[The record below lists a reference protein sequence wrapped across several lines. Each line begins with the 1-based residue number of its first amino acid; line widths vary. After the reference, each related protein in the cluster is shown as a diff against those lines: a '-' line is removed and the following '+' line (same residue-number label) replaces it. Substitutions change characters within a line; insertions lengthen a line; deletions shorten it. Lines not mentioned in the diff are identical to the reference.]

1 MANMFDQFDGDVATQ
16 EKQTVTPKSKNIFD
30 QFDAAPAKALA
41 KGNVFDQFDEQPKTA
56 KEETT
61 PSGPDPMATWLATK
75 PEFRDRLSWQP
86 SEEEK
91 KKAGI
96 EEGPPPESR
105 RFVAAEP
112 VEVTARAQK
121 PRTPEELAQVQAL
134 QRQQVEKM
142 GPPPS
147 ITTPTTESELK
158 YERDRLEREAK
169 DPVRPIGTLEE
180 EYLANLERPYSR
192 FAEKV
197 LPAKLVQSPL
207 IAAATELLDLP
218 LKGMTS
224 AARAA
229 SVEINKLQEA
239 IRAGRPVEAAG
250 RVATTV
256 GELGMGAIAPL
267 PVIQTIMAAQEGIG
281 RISPGAGETIT
292 KAMTPAQTLQK
303 KVAPGVKVSPT
314 EEVGQQIVDLAWQLS
329 LFGLGAKGV
338 TKLKNW
344 LIKGEPIAIGEI
356 DAIRKAIEEA
366 NIPQEKKQAIQDLIE
381 KAPYIPPEER
391 ARAIEGQPPPEQAGV
406 VKSQPDPRVAQIAE
420 RVRQLKAS
428 NPTLSQ
434 ADAEAISLQMP
445 LPPPE
450 SKIIRPAGEI
460 TRREIAEVPPE
471 KVTPLEKPIPAVE
484 EALKPAEEIST
495 LEPMKPRTGPGK
507 EPTKITPQP
516 EGRKI
521 VETAEFKRWFRGSVV
536 VDKSEKPM
544 VVYHGSGADIKSFD
558 PSLRG
563 LGTGAESAKLGFFF
577 TDSREVAQSYADRAS
592 SIENLK
598 WLPDSRRVSEKQNE
612 LSYGMSRELNDYT
625 TVFLKK
631 HGTDEGAL
639 FDNKTLYEEYRRGYD
654 KIAKHYQNQI
664 DVLGRAA
671 EKKHPQREREG
682 KPTIVE
688 AFLSLKH
695 PKIVDAEGKGFVE
708 IDAKGIIAEAKKTGY
723 DGVIIRNVID
733 NFSLKEEI
741 LSDDYIVFSSDQIK
755 ITSPEPSRAPEVGA
769 QTVPAL
775 KPTEVPTKKPVAQ
788 RSTREIVED
797 QGLRFDGEKRGL
809 IYATDPKTGS
819 TLALPS
825 EGFTPDALA
834 AHVEESRAKFT
845 PEQLAAE
852 APQAEAKVEEPK
864 PEKERVGIRRYLK
877 SAYGS
882 EFDRIPE
889 MIAAGVKPEVVERLI
904 PPIESAI
911 EKDLNSGRLTDVEA
925 QGLYERLETA
935 KKQVADYRAT
945 KIAPARDWEQGGERR
960 FAFDPNSTKNEG
972 RFRLF
977 PPKSVAPELYP
988 EGTKH
993 FRRQSST
1000 PGVSYVMAKRPG
1012 EKQAITQAVRF
1023 DKKVISESQARDW
1036 WEKNKSRPEFQFYG
1050 GEKAVAETP
1059 KVEAKV
1065 EKKAAPAPKPPLSA
1079 GDEAWKSAIIG
1090 KLSEQGVKDLSDAEI
1105 ERALAGTVSKTKLTA
1120 KAKELVQRGSITL
1133 DDVSPTSKPP
1143 EMMTEKQPWEMTAD
1157 EYLRLE
1163 ERSQAKGAAVTQMS
1177 SLIKQGKS
1185 PSEAAANAMGFV
1197 WNKNPHYDAIKKA
1210 LSEGKPVPPEVL
1222 KDYPDLAEKY
1232 AKKPEAPEMT
1242 REEYVRQAETI
1253 NRQKSVL
1260 YQEMEQK
1267 PESTR
1272 FAAIQRELGQ
1282 LEKEGTNLY
1291 KRFAGN
1297 AKVSEI
1303 ELAEKELRAKAEKYA
1318 KKREVPEEKGAA
1330 GIPGRAD
1337 KFRQLADQMQGQI
1350 DDKHRAMT
1358 QNPTP
1363 KRMKEYRSRVI
1374 EGDDLER
1381 AQQALRVLAD
1391 AHEKGTVPEIL
1402 RDLKSKSEVL
1412 PLVRKGTTG
1421 GGGYYDVIASMEYK
1435 DRSPQGKALQAL
1447 MEAKPELRVAD
1458 IEKQKA
1464 QKLAQMEAEVQ
1475 FRPLPGFFP
1484 TPKPLIA
1491 KMLDAADIKPEDA
1504 VLEPSAGKGD
1514 ILDAI
1519 KEKHPDTVDLVAVE
1533 NMSPLRDILEAK
1545 GYGVGGSD
1553 FLEYQRRADKIVM
1566 NPPFEKGQDI
1576 EHVRHAYDLLKPG
1589 GRLVSIM
1596 SEGSFSRSFKKETEF
1611 RDWLDD
1617 VGGTSEKIEPGAFT
1631 GKGSF
1636 RQTGVASRMV
1646 VIDKVAEAK
1655 PEPAP
1660 EVKAETPEKGIEK
1673 VTGSTREYVDIVN
1686 ESNAIEGGFTVTIV
1700 TKDGRRLQAAT
1711 TLSSSGKIKIGYY
1724 AGLKAKRTGKLDADM
1739 ARQWLDPAEIDH
1751 LEFERPI
1758 VSAPVREEGV
1768 AAAKDYATYWNEK
1781 LKLGRRAQMAMDAKW
1796 ITNAGKLS
1804 QLGEKIAESKWE
1816 ELDPAAQ
1823 NVLKRHIDELYAKEP
1838 IAKPPEEEPYWSGI
1852 ENAPKNPSRE
1862 ELLAIIKPNTGETP
1876 RLSAGEER
1884 RYIREHPDLLSED
1897 EFIDA
1902 MRGHYANKRAYE
1914 ADVQR
1919 LRGEYKG
1926 ISQKPEPLIRLS
1938 ESRAKG
1944 ITRLDADFGLPS
1956 NDPNYY
1962 RTPSYEIIPREGRKN
1977 QLVRREIRPG
1987 TEAERYQPQTI
1998 STDLGLF
2005 ESTEKAR
2012 IAAQTDAAEIF
2023 REIQRESI
2031 ERKPEPL
2038 TKTKLEEA
2046 AAAAP
2051 KAGLSLKEQK
2061 TTLLGELQRAQEVA
2075 KRFEQEYKKIDAAE
2089 DKVTSVRIEAQNK
2102 ELEEFEKRKPEPGL
2116 VEENER
2122 YWKERNAI
2130 VDKRSKLGQA
2140 DYKKFAAQR
2149 RIIDDR
2155 RADELRKEGFTVEE
2169 YRPGKSG
2176 MPEKSYRVMTEV
2188 PGDGTFYTPID
2199 MLGEGIERI
2208 QKGFPTTGGTIPV
2221 PKGGGAPSGAGR
2233 EARPYKNTISKTP
2246 DGKYFTVKGEVLIEG
2261 EAPKGYKVD
2270 ELRPE
2275 IPLKSVKEILGS
2287 GTTDAK
2293 LLGYAIKDEVLGYDA
2308 VSVKRIP
2315 PTDEQPS
2322 AIFEA
2327 NGKYY
2332 EINQDRL
2339 NLAHEYV
2346 KNPTYKLSED
2356 GRALVLLENGK
2367 PKAAVGGRPQGESGL
2382 KTVTGVSADVMR
2394 ERFGEQINYL
2404 IAPQE
2409 RGKMPP
2415 GPEAKK
2421 AAAAKPAEAKP
2432 TFEEQTARRRMKEE
2446 GLSAEEAARQVI
2458 SEKYSTLSDKQIEA
2472 SKGHDSPLGRE
2483 YRALIEGLKKQV
2495 EKPESARPTG
2505 TGLATFAV
2513 GSLLGIQKDDEGK
2526 WVYNP
2531 TLGLIGGLGGIAL
2544 GMLSQKAL
2552 GALREIESGVA
2563 KRGLFPR
2570 DAAKA
2575 LAGEIETY
2583 LGTEGKNL
2591 PEAEKTQMRKLV
2603 NPEKLAE
2610 PVAQAEIQAKGESKG
2625 QPTPKPIEPLT
2636 GQSLKRRN
2644 DRIVN
2649 EIIRA
2654 AKEKAA
2660 EKAPRQPSKTILA
2673 SLKEKIPEYRNDAV
2687 REGLNGMDVI
2697 ERIRERLVDDLS
2709 SASEYSEITDAR
2721 KANAFARLQTENVAG
2736 WLRRLEIQQKRW
2748 EIEQRVRAR
2757 RFEIA
2762 TDLADRII
2770 TRDLS
2775 VDLQK
2780 KLLATSA
2787 QFRYTPDTQG
2797 KVFAGFKSRVAVMAD
2812 SYGAAGG
2819 ELINRMYQGDIT
2831 RGHFMEIGN
2840 DAISRVRDIYDK
2852 VDSPFERQRISDA
2865 VIDALEDRANP
2876 QKHLKTDTQKEIYKI
2891 ASGLLDEFKSEL
2903 TARGYAVREDYFT
2916 HIKDVDILEQ
2926 VFNDVLDPRK
2936 ESVGSLNQMI
2946 AARSRFLKP
2955 RLDVEMEI
2963 RRDLPYVLSTYVRSV
2978 SKELAYQNGVEYY
2991 YMQFQKDI
2999 PVALR
3004 RNSMERAMK
3013 MMRNTLNPERGRGM
3027 FYRSL
3032 NFIRSN
3038 EYRNFLGMNL
3048 KASAQNMT
3056 QPEFARWRWSP
3067 EADGLRKELWRKRND
3082 LTGPLA
3088 DAIEVAATDTP
3099 RFLEMIKEPGE
3110 ERNRLVAEKFNQIDT
3125 FQMSERRNWS
3135 QSELGAILNSAM
3147 KEKPYQGFLTKF
3159 NGDKLKAVNEVLGNK
3174 DAFDRAVRDAAVT
3187 SAETQVAASPS
3198 MRGEYF
3204 DHPLARVALM
3214 FTAFRT
3220 RQLQILGQALGRQ
3233 EGMNG
3238 ARTKAILRRGMSG
3251 DVAPVEVLRE
3261 LETSR
3266 KAMEKMLSEA
3276 KRVKENL
3283 GISYG
3288 DVQRYV
3294 DYLRL
3299 QERDLNRIIQKIE
3312 PLGGSRLRRAGM
3324 VGRYVAKIAAI
3335 SLGTGLL
3342 WDSVDLAIGDTQ
3354 KDEKD
3359 LIATALWRAFWDVFP
3374 SPIYGMNPSKFA
3386 VSPVIPNLEHATIY
3400 GKFSGRGLSRDALSY
3415 LLGALPWVGLVER
3428 ATGKRISKAA
3438 LNVAFPPK
3446 EKALPKGTMP
3456 GSTVPKKSPYQGS
3469 SYKKAKGYTYAVP
3482 NRSMLDILAETPA

>member
-1185 PSEAAANAMGFV
+1185 PS
-1197 WNKNPHYDAIKKA
+1197 
-1210 LSEGKPVPPEVL
+1210 
-1222 KDYPDLAEKY
+1222 
-1232 AKKPEAPEMT
+1232 
-1242 REEYVRQAETI
+1242 
-1253 NRQKSVL
+1253 
-1260 YQEMEQK
+1260 
-1267 PESTR
+1267 
-1272 FAAIQRELGQ
+1272 
-1282 LEKEGTNLY
+1282 
-1291 KRFAGN
+1291 
-1297 AKVSEI
+1297 
-1303 ELAEKELRAKAEKYA
+1303 
-1318 KKREVPEEKGAA
+1318 
-1330 GIPGRAD
+1330 
-1337 KFRQLADQMQGQI
+1337 
-1350 DDKHRAMT
+1350 
-1358 QNPTP
+1358 
-1363 KRMKEYRSRVI
+1363 
-1374 EGDDLER
+1374 
-1381 AQQALRVLAD
+1381 
-1391 AHEKGTVPEIL
+1391 
-1402 RDLKSKSEVL
+1402 
-1412 PLVRKGTTG
+1412 
-1421 GGGYYDVIASMEYK
+1421 
-1435 DRSPQGKALQAL
+1435 
-1447 MEAKPELRVAD
+1447 
-1458 IEKQKA
+1458 
-1464 QKLAQMEAEVQ
+1464 
-1475 FRPLPGFFP
+1475 
-1484 TPKPLIA
+1484 
-1491 KMLDAADIKPEDA
+1491 
-1504 VLEPSAGKGD
+1504 
-1514 ILDAI
+1514 
-1519 KEKHPDTVDLVAVE
+1519 
-1533 NMSPLRDILEAK
+1533 
-1545 GYGVGGSD
+1545 
-1553 FLEYQRRADKIVM
+1553 
-1566 NPPFEKGQDI
+1566 
-1576 EHVRHAYDLLKPG
+1576 
-1589 GRLVSIM
+1589 
-1596 SEGSFSRSFKKETEF
+1596 
-1611 RDWLDD
+1611 
-1617 VGGTSEKIEPGAFT
+1617 
-1631 GKGSF
+1631 
-1636 RQTGVASRMV
+1636 
-1646 VIDKVAEAK
+1646 
-1655 PEPAP
+1655 
-1660 EVKAETPEKGIEK
+1660 
-1673 VTGSTREYVDIVN
+1673 
-1686 ESNAIEGGFTVTIV
+1686 
-1700 TKDGRRLQAAT
+1700 
-1711 TLSSSGKIKIGYY
+1711 
-1724 AGLKAKRTGKLDADM
+1724 
-1739 ARQWLDPAEIDH
+1739 
-1751 LEFERPI
+1751 
-1758 VSAPVREEGV
+1758 
-1768 AAAKDYATYWNEK
+1768 
-1781 LKLGRRAQMAMDAKW
+1781 
-1796 ITNAGKLS
+1796 
-1804 QLGEKIAESKWE
+1804 
-1816 ELDPAAQ
+1816 
-1823 NVLKRHIDELYAKEP
+1823 
-1838 IAKPPEEEPYWSGI
+1838 
-1852 ENAPKNPSRE
+1852 
-1862 ELLAIIKPNTGETP
+1862 
-1876 RLSAGEER
+1876 
-1884 RYIREHPDLLSED
+1884 
-1897 EFIDA
+1897 
-1902 MRGHYANKRAYE
+1902 
-1914 ADVQR
+1914 
-1919 LRGEYKG
+1919 
-1926 ISQKPEPLIRLS
+1926 
-1938 ESRAKG
+1938 
-1944 ITRLDADFGLPS
+1944 
-1956 NDPNYY
+1956 
-1962 RTPSYEIIPREGRKN
+1962 
-1977 QLVRREIRPG
+1977 
-1987 TEAERYQPQTI
+1987 
-1998 STDLGLF
+1998 
-2005 ESTEKAR
+2005 
-2012 IAAQTDAAEIF
+2012 
-2023 REIQRESI
+2023 
-2031 ERKPEPL
+2031 
-2038 TKTKLEEA
+2038 EA